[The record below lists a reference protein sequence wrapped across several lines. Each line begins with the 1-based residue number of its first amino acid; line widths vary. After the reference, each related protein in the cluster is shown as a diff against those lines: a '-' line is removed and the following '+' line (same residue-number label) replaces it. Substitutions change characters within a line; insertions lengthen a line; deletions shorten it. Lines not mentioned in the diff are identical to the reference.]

1 MFESE
6 VDINTSMENNLEWDS
21 MNHMLIVGAVEE
33 KYKIKLSPSEIIK
46 ANSIKAIINV
56 IS

>member
-1 MFESE
+1 
-6 VDINTSMENNLEWDS
+6 MENNLEWDS

-46 ANSIKAIINV
+46 ETLLKQ
-56 IS
+56 